1 MDWLLKRKLSKLGQK
16 ADPDKAFTDR
26 LELLLMPE
34 LKAKGFGLPA
44 WKMAAIPALAIV
56 LVVGTT
62 GTYAYASTD
71 VLPGNPLYAVKKG
84 LEKVEEKTT
93 VKPQT
98 KLMVQVKHLERRLR
112 EDKVLLNRNKRLPQ
126 ARLKDF
132 QSQLNSLMDQ
142 IGKLPEKQ
150 RTGLDHELA
159 KIASGYYT
167 LQSDVTSAGLDAKER
182 LEIDKL
188 LDSSD
193 RDIEARIDSMDASR
207 KTEFKAVEEK
217 IKTKRGE

>member
-1 MDWLLKRKLSKLGQK
+1 MEWLLKRKLTKLGHK

-26 LELLLMPE
+26 LELLLMPGA
-34 LKAKGFGLPA
+34 KAKGFGLPA
-44 WKMAAIPALAIV
+44 WKLAAVPALALI

-98 KLMVQVKHLERRLR
+98 KLLVQIKHLERRLQ
-112 EDKVLLNRNKRLPQ
+112 EDKVLLNRNKKLPQ

-132 QSQLNSLMDQ
+132 QVQLRSLMDQ
-142 IGKLPEKQ
+142 AGKLPEKQ
-150 RTGLDHELA
+150 RMTLDHQLA

-167 LQSDVTSAGLDAKER
+167 LQTDVTNAGLDAKER
-182 LEIDKL
+182 LEVDRL

-193 RDIEARIDSMDASR
+193 KDIESRINSMDASR
-207 KTEFKAVEEK
+207 KSEFKAVEERIRAK
-217 IKTKRGE
+217 K